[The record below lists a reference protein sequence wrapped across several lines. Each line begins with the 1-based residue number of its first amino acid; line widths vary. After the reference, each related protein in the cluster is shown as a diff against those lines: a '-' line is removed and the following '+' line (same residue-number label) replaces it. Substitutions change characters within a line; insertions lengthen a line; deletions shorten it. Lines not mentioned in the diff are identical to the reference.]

1 MQAAYEKNKVKFVM
15 LGGIILPVEK
25 CTRPGCS
32 GIITDGVCEDCG
44 RPADGKS
51 LLAEISDSPQPQASN
66 VNNYTGSIVSARTGS
81 RRASSR
87 SSRTSGT
94 SSRRNKLGGVLVS
107 LPEQPSL
114 DPLMLVMQNPEVPER
129 KRYCP
134 SCEAKV
140 KRTRGFCPNCGNEYN
155 FEPALKPGDMV
166 NGKFEVKG
174 PIAFGG
180 MGWIYLAYDT
190 VLSRWVVLKGLL
202 NARDEASAAAA
213 VAERQFLAA
222 VKHPKIVG
230 IYDFIQRGNEGFII
244 MEFVGGK
251 SVQSIRKERG
261 PLPVEEA
268 ISYILGILPAF
279 SYLHQHGLVY
289 CDFKPD
295 NIMLEGDD
303 VKLVDMGGV
312 RKINDPNGDIF
323 GTKGY
328 MAPEQGDNPIEV
340 SDLYTI
346 GRSLATL
353 IMDFHYQSTY
363 EFSLP
368 LPGEQKVLADNEAL
382 YRFLLRATHK
392 DIDARFQS
400 ADEMYGQLYGI
411 LREIV
416 AMKTSPIQIESQV
429 FTVDNLLDPED
440 FAGTEAV
447 NIVYLP
453 TLKMDAKD
461 PAAND
466 ILRLSSINDSE
477 MRTVA
482 LKQLVDK
489 FKSTSVEARLRLADA
504 YITVSKYEEGEK
516 LLAEIASEDE
526 FEWRVHWYR
535 GKSLLQQAKGTE
547 AKIQFEKVY
556 FEMPGE
562 LAPKLAI
569 AYSLE
574 KAGGVDDAISYYN
587 RVARVDPSN
596 TTACFGLARCLKQKK
611 DITGSANALN
621 LVPPSH
627 SLYTQSRI
635 SLVMVLM
642 MEERLTEEGLME
654 LSGTVGAISTGGGI
668 VHELAGSV
676 LNIAIKMLSS
686 KKLSENKTVSILGHR
701 LEERQLR
708 LGAETEYRKA
718 ARYAATQSEKIY
730 WVNLA
735 NSVRPVTLF

>member
-1 MQAAYEKNKVKFVM
+1 M
-15 LGGIILPVEK
+15 LGGIILPEERCK
-25 CTRPGCS
+25 RPGCS
-32 GIITDGVCEDCG
+32 GIIIDGVCEDCG
-44 RPADGKS
+44 RPAVGKS
-51 LLAEISDSPQPQASN
+51 LLAEIGEEPKAQVGNA
-66 VNNYTGSIVSARTGS
+66 NNFTGSVVSSRTGS
-81 RRASSR
+81 RRSSSR

-94 SSRRNKLGGVLVS
+94 SSRRNKLGGGLVS

-114 DPLMLVMQNPEVPER
+114 DPLKLVMQNPEVPDR

-140 KRTRGFCPNCGNEYN
+140 NRVRGFCPNCGSEYN

-166 NGKFEVKG
+166 NGKYEVKG

-202 NARDEASAAAA
+202 NAKDESSAAAA

-230 IYDFIQRGNEGFII
+230 IYDFIQRGNEGFIV

-251 SVQSIRKERG
+251 SVQSIRKEKG
-261 PLPVEEA
+261 ALTVEEA

-312 RKINDPNGDIF
+312 RRINDPDGDIF

-346 GRSLATL
+346 GRALATL

-368 LPGEQKVLADNEAL
+368 GPGEQKVLAENEAL
-382 YRFLLRATHK
+382 YRFLLRATHS

-400 ADEMYGQLYGI
+400 ADEMYGQLYGV

-416 AMKTSPIQIESQV
+416 AMKTSPIQMESQV

-440 FAGTEAV
+440 MAGTETV
-447 NIVYLP
+447 NVAYLP
-453 TLKMDAKD
+453 TLKMDARD
-461 PAAND
+461 AAAND
-466 ILRLSSINDSE
+466 ILRLSAINDPEKRSI
-477 MRTVA
+477 A
-482 LKQLVDK
+482 LKQLADK
-489 FKSTSVEARLRLADA
+489 FRNTSVEARLRLADA
-504 YITVSKYEEGEK
+504 YFVLSEYDQGER
-516 LLAEIASEDE
+516 LLAQIASEDE

-535 GKSLLQQAKGTE
+535 GKSLLAQGMGRD

-574 KAGGVDDAISYYN
+574 KAGAIEDAEGYYN
-587 RVARVDPSN
+587 RVARVDPNN
-596 TTACFGLARCLKQKK
+596 TTACFGLARCLKLKK
-611 DITGSANALN
+611 DITGAAVALN

-635 SLVMVLM
+635 SLARVLM
-642 MEERLTEEGLME
+642 MEEDRLTEEGLLE
-654 LSGTVGAISTGGGI
+654 LSATVGAISSEGGI

-676 LNIAIKMLSS
+676 LNMAIKMIGA
-686 KKLSENKTVSILGHR
+686 KKLNQNKSLNILGHR

-708 LGAETEYRKA
+708 LGAEAEFRKA
-718 ARYAATQSEKIY
+718 ARYAATQTEKIN

-735 NSVRPVTLF
+735 NAIRPVTLF

>member
-1 MQAAYEKNKVKFVM
+1 MP
-15 LGGIILPVEK
+15 IEK
-25 CTRPGCS
+25 CQRTGCS
-32 GIITDGVCEDCG
+32 GVIVDGVCEDCG
-44 RPADGKS
+44 RPALGKS
-51 LLAEISDSPQPQASN
+51 LLSEININPQVEASN
-66 VNNYTGSIVSARTGS
+66 INNITGSIVTGRTGS
-81 RRASSR
+81 KRTSSR

-94 SSRRNKLGGVLVS
+94 SSRRNKLGGGLVS
-107 LPEQPSL
+107 LPEQPSQ
-114 DPLMLVMQNPEVPER
+114 DPLNLILQNAEVPER

-134 SCEAKV
+134 NCEAKV
-140 KRTRGFCPNCGNEYN
+140 SRTKGFCPKCGNEYN

-174 PIAFGG
+174 PMAFGG

-230 IYDFIQRGNEGFII
+230 IYDFLQRGNEGFIV
-244 MEFVGGK
+244 MEYVSGR

-279 SYLHQHGLVY
+279 SYMHQHGLVY

-312 RKINDPNGDIF
+312 RKIDDPNGDIF

-353 IMDFHYQSTY
+353 IMDFHYQSAY
-363 EFSLP
+363 EYSLP
-368 LPGEQKVLADNEAL
+368 LPSEQKVLAENEAL

-392 DIDARFQS
+392 DIDGRFQS
-400 ADEMYGQLYGI
+400 ADEMYSQLYGV

-416 AMKTSPIQIESQV
+416 ALKTSPIQLDSQV
-429 FTVDNLLDPED
+429 FTVDNLLDPEEV
-440 FAGTEAV
+440 AGTEAV
-447 NIVYLP
+447 NVVYLP
-453 TLKMDAKD
+453 TLKMDVRD
-461 PAAND
+461 IAAND
-466 ILRLSSINDSE
+466 ILRLSSITDPE
-477 MRTVA
+477 KRAVA
-482 LKQLVDK
+482 LIQLVDK
-489 FKSTSVEARLRLADA
+489 FKSNSVEARLRLSDA
-504 YITVSKYEEGEK
+504 YIQLGKFDEAEK
-516 LLAEIASEDE
+516 LLAQISSEDE

-535 GKSLLQQAKGTE
+535 GKSYLAQNMGME
-547 AKIQFEKVY
+547 GKIEFEKVY

-569 AYSLE
+569 GYSNE
-574 KAGGVDDAISYYN
+574 KSGGIDDAINYYN
-587 RVARVDPSN
+587 RVARVDPNN
-596 TTACFGLARCLKQKK
+596 TTACFGLARCLKNKK
-611 DITGSANALN
+611 DIAGASNALN
-621 LVPPSH
+621 LVPASH

-635 SLVMVLM
+635 ALAKVLM
-642 MEERLTEEGLME
+642 LNEDALTEEGLHE
-654 LSGTVGAISTGGGI
+654 LSQTIGSISTEGGI
-668 VHELAGSV
+668 VHQLAGRV
-676 LNIAIKMLSS
+676 LNIGVKMIAS
-686 KKLSENKTVSILGHR
+686 KKLKENSASNLLGHK
-701 LEERQLR
+701 LEERKLR
-708 LGAETEYRKA
+708 LGAEAEYRKA
-718 ARYAATQSEKIY
+718 ARLAANLDEKMS

-735 NSVRPVTLF
+735 NTVRPVTLF